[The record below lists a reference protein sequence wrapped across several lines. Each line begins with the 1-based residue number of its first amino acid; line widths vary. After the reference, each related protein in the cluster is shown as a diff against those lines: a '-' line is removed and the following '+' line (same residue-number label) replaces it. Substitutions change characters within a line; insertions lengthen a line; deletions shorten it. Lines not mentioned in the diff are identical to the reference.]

1 MASVQKLIR
10 AEIGHMGGFTK
21 INRENKTNL
30 ESARNFS
37 NTLIGAFLRGEIFSN
52 FGIFFKIRLIKSSRN
67 LFFACP
73 NALICR

>member
-30 ESARNFS
+30 ESARKFS
-37 NTLIGAFLRGEIFSN
+37 NTLIGE
-52 FGIFFKIRLIKSSRN
+52 
-67 LFFACP
+67 FFAGRNFLEFRDFFQNSP
-73 NALICR
+73 N